1 MMGETHKR
9 ISTWAFRFVIRWR
22 KVSHFIGLA
31 IIAAFIAY
39 PIIRYGLDAIES
51 TAIVFF

>member
-1 MMGETHKR
+1 MRTSRMREEKAVR
-9 ISTWAFRFVIRWR
+9 R
-22 KVSHFIGLA
+22 KVSHFVGLA

-39 PIIRYGLDAIES
+39 PLIRYGLDAVES

>member
-1 MMGETHKR
+1 MK
-9 ISTWAFRFVIRWR
+9 R
-22 KVSHFIGLA
+22 KVAHFIGLA

-39 PIIRYGLDAIES
+39 PVIRFGVEVLEA

>member
-1 MMGETHKR
+1 MDLTVSCNMKR
-9 ISTWAFRFVIRWR
+9 KA
-22 KVSHFIGLA
+22 SHFIGLA

-39 PIIRYGLDAIES
+39 PVIRYGMDALDA

>member
-1 MMGETHKR
+1 MR
-9 ISTWAFRFVIRWR
+9 R
-22 KVSHFIGLA
+22 KVSHSIGLA

-39 PIIRYGLDAIES
+39 PVIRFGMDALDA

>member
-1 MMGETHKR
+1 MKR
-9 ISTWAFRFVIRWR
+9 KA
-22 KVSHFIGLA
+22 SHFIGLA

-39 PIIRYGLDAIES
+39 PLIRYGLDAIES

>member
-1 MMGETHKR
+1 MMGVR
-9 ISTWAFRFVIRWR
+9 R
-22 KVSHFIGLA
+22 KASHFIGLA

-39 PIIRYGLDAIES
+39 PVIRFGLDALES

>member
-1 MMGETHKR
+1 MK
-9 ISTWAFRFVIRWR
+9 R

-39 PIIRYGLDAIES
+39 PVVRYGMDALDA

>member
-1 MMGETHKR
+1 MK
-9 ISTWAFRFVIRWR
+9 R
-22 KVSHFIGLA
+22 KVSHLIGLA

-39 PIIRYGLDAIES
+39 PLIRYGMDAIES